1 MIDSLDKSIL
11 NELGLNCRAS
21 YQKIAEKYNV
31 SATAVKKRV
40 EKLIQSGVIVEFII
54 EFNLAMIDGEFF
66 LAEINTDSSILEE
79 EFIDNLGSNEMISE
93 VGALTGGAFIA
104 FGSYIGSEDLREM
117 GKFLRTQESVEDVE
131 IHTLLFPKGKKFQL
145 KNLHLKVLKC
155 LIDDPRIPVTKI
167 AKKTGLAARTV
178 SRAIDE
184 ILESQSVRL
193 SIRWNLNAVDSI
205 TFLSKITWNE
215 GKTDLDGIMK
225 WLRREFPVEFWEPL
239 ISADSP
245 IMFPAFVVES
255 LRDVEVITRKL
266 QNAEFVESV
275 VTLIGKPSRSFYDLR
290 RYRLDDLLKTTSY
303 H

>member
-11 NELGLNCRAS
+11 SELGLNCRTS
-21 YQKIAEKYNV
+21 YQKIAEKYSV

-66 LAEINTDSSILEE
+66 LAVIRTDSSVFEE
-79 EFIDNLGSNEMISE
+79 EFINDLGSNEMISE
-93 VGALTGGAFIA
+93 VGALTGGSFIA
-104 FGSYIGSEDLREM
+104 FGSYVGSEGLRKI

-131 IHTLLFPKGKKFQL
+131 LHTLIFPKGQKFQL
-145 KNLHLKVLKC
+145 KNLHLRVLRC
-155 LIDDPRIPVTKI
+155 LLDDPRLPVTKV
-167 AKKTGLAARTV
+167 AKKTGLAARSV

-193 SIRWNLNAVDSI
+193 SIRWNLNAADSI
-205 TFLSKITWNE
+205 TFLSKITWDE
-215 GKTDLDGIMK
+215 GKTDLDGIMQ
-225 WLRREFPVEFWEPL
+225 WLRKEFPVEFWEPL

-245 IMFPAFVVES
+245 TMFPAFVVES

-266 QNAEFVESV
+266 QHAEFVESV

-290 RYRLDDLLKTTSY
+290 RHHLEELLKTTSSR
-303 H
+303 